1 MAVVGIDLGT
11 TKSVVA
17 ILRGKG
23 PEVIP
28 NREGDRI
35 MPSVVGLSR
44 SGELQV
50 GKKPKENRLMLRD
63 GPIEEVKRLMG
74 TSERV
79 EFGGKA
85 RSPQELSAMILTALK
100 EDASAYL
107 GEAVQAAVI
116 TIPAYFNEP
125 ERRAT
130 REAGELAGLYVGAVL
145 DEPTAA
151 AMAYGLGRDIEE
163 TILVYDLG
171 GGTFDVS
178 VLGVAENHFEVLGI
192 SGNKRL
198 GGKDFDRRVI
208 SWIVEK
214 IKCEYGTDV
223 ATDRRAMH
231 RLTLAAESCK
241 KELSSALQAP
251 ILIEALTSDL
261 DVDLT
266 ISRAEF
272 ESLIRDYVASTV
284 PCLEEA
290 LAKAEL
296 LKSEVDRIVLIGGS
310 TRIPMVQKAVTGF
323 FGKEPVR
330 DINPDEAVAL
340 GAAIF
345 TRSLDGADLSKGV
358 SRLQPSV
365 KPLVEV
371 TAEIPPQQIVPRI
384 PHALGIRVVG
394 NRLAVIVESN
404 SFYPIEVTKKDFSLA
419 RDGQDGL
426 SVAVF
431 EGDNPIA
438 SENTPLGEVEMALGQ
453 GLRAGTPV
461 WITFKYNAS
470 RILEV
475 SVEVPQAGGA
485 RATATLRSAADLTP
499 EERERIRKELK
510 DKRGAGMKEAVA
522 QVLAH
527 ASKVLEMNRP
537 RLDPTRAAGLEK
549 RMGAVEEALTAGN
562 PELVGRRIGELEESL
577 REIHQ
582 QFDL

>member
-1 MAVVGIDLGT
+1 
-11 TKSVVA
+11 
-17 ILRGKG
+17 
-23 PEVIP
+23 
-28 NREGDRI
+28 
-35 MPSVVGLSR
+35 
-44 SGELQV
+44 
-50 GKKPKENRLMLRD
+50 
-63 GPIEEVKRLMG
+63 
-74 TSERV
+74 
-79 EFGGKA
+79 
-85 RSPQELSAMILTALK
+85 MILTALK
-100 EDASAYL
+100 DDAQAYL

-208 SWIVEK
+208 AWIVEK
-214 IKCEYGTDV
+214 IKREYGTDV
-223 ATDRRAMH
+223 GSDRRAMH

-251 ILIEALTSDL
+251 ILIEALTSEL

-266 ISRAEF
+266 ISRGEF
-272 ESLIRDYVASTV
+272 ESLVRDYISSTI

-290 LAKAEL
+290 LAKADL
-296 LKSEVDRIVLIGGS
+296 KKSEIERIVLIGGS
-310 TRIPMVQKAVTGF
+310 TRIPLVQKMVSEF

-345 TRSLDGADLSKGV
+345 TRSLDPSELTRGV
-358 SRLQPSV
+358 SKMQPSA
-365 KPLVEV
+365 KPLIEV
-371 TAEIPPQQIVPRI
+371 TAEIPAQQIVPRI
-384 PHALGIRVVG
+384 PHSLGIRVVG

-438 SENTPLGEVEMALGQ
+438 SENTPLGEVEMALGS
-453 GLRAGTPV
+453 GHRAGTPV

-485 RATATLRSAADLTP
+485 KATATLKSAADLTP
-499 EERERIRKELK
+499 EERERIRSELK
-510 DKRGAGMKEAVA
+510 AKRGAGMKEAVDA
-522 QVLAH
+522 VLAH
-527 ASKVLEMNRP
+527 ASKLLEMNRA
-537 RLDPTRAAGLEK
+537 RLDPARAAGLEK
-549 RMGAVEEALTAGN
+549 RMGAVREALATGN
-562 PELVGRRIGELEESL
+562 PELVGRRIGELEETL
-577 REIHQ
+577 REVHQ

>member
-23 PEVIP
+23 PEIIP

-35 MPSVVGLSR
+35 TPSVLGISR
-44 SGELQV
+44 TGELQV
-50 GKKPKENRLMLRD
+50 GKKPKDNRLMLKD
-63 GPIEEVKRLMG
+63 GPIEEIKRLMG

-79 EFGGKA
+79 ELGGKS
-85 RSPQELSAMILTALK
+85 RSPQEISAMILNALK
-100 EDASAYL
+100 EDAQAYL

-130 REAGELAGLYVGAVL
+130 REAGELAGLFVGAVL

-151 AMAYGLGRDIEE
+151 AMAYGIGRDLEE

-178 VLGVAENHFEVLGI
+178 VMAVAEAHFEVLGI

-214 IKCEYGTDV
+214 IKREYGADV
-223 ATDRRAMH
+223 SGDRRAMN
-231 RLTLAAESCK
+231 RLTLAAEQCK
-241 KELSSALQAP
+241 KELSNALQAP

-261 DVDLT
+261 DVDMT
-266 ISRAEF
+266 MSRAEL
-272 ESLIRDYVASTV
+272 ESLIRDYVVSTI
-284 PCLEEA
+284 PCVEEA
-290 LAKAEL
+290 LAKSSL
-296 LKSEVDRIVLIGGS
+296 KKSEIDRIVLVGGS
-310 TRIPMVQKAVTGF
+310 TRIPLVQRTVTEF

-330 DINPDEAVAL
+330 DINPDEAVAM

-345 TRSLDGADLSKGV
+345 TRSLDPGELAKGV
-358 SRLQPSV
+358 STIQPQAR
-365 KPLVEV
+365 PMIEV

-384 PHALGIRVVG
+384 PHSLGIRVLG
-394 NRLAVIVESN
+394 NRLAVIVDSN

-426 SVAVF
+426 TVAVF

-438 SENTPLGEVEMALGQ
+438 SENTPLGELELKFQSGQ
-453 GLRAGTPV
+453 RAGTPV

-470 RILEV
+470 RILDV
-475 SVEVPQAGGA
+475 SVEVPTAGGA
-485 RATATLRSAADLTP
+485 KAQATLKSAADLTP

-510 DKRGAGMKEAVA
+510 EKRGAGMKEAVA
-522 QVLAH
+522 AALAN
-527 ASKVLEMNRP
+527 ASKVLEMNRA
-537 RLDPTRAAGLEK
+537 RLDPARAAGLEK
-549 RMGAVEEALTAGN
+549 RMAALSEALAAGN
-562 PELVGRRIGELEESL
+562 VDLVGRRMGELEELL
-577 REIHQ
+577 REIHL